1 MVLLG
6 FGMRK
11 TTVKRAGYPTLNLR
25 RDLSRI
31 VGTAHV
37 LDDRDLDPYTHDA
50 TIQRGLRAIPDAV
63 VRPVDAKELTRV
75 LAWCYEHEV
84 PIVARGG
91 GSGLAGGAIATEGGV
106 ICSTERLT
114 GVLEL
119 EPQLWRMSVQAGLS
133 TANVQRLARENGLLF
148 APDPGAGEQSLIGG
162 NVATNAGGPHAFK
175 YGPTGAWVSG
185 LQVALAPGE
194 LVNVGGHCRKDVG
207 GYDLR
212 SLLVGSEGTLG
223 IITAV
228 SLTLTP
234 APALAVPLAVF
245 LEHEQAAQQALGQ
258 IIGGGLQPA
267 VLDFLDGPALAV
279 ARASFPG
286 SLPEGVGFLLLVEF
300 DGSPEQVDAQLSEL
314 QELLAG
320 DVLAIQRPDSPSLW
334 RWRSGLNGLI
344 AGRRGGKI
352 SEDICVP
359 PEHLGRAS
367 IEVSA
372 IGARHGLE
380 ACCFGHAGDG
390 IIHATFMVNLAS
402 ERELSAA
409 LDGAKEVFELALRL
423 GGSVTGEHGIG
434 VVKRGYLA
442 AQLGVAGLG
451 AHRQIKRALDPKGLL
466 NPGKKDH

>member
-1 MVLLG
+1 M
-6 FGMRK
+6 
-11 TTVKRAGYPTLNLR
+11 KRAGDPILNLR

-31 VGTAHV
+31 VGAAHV
-37 LDDRDLDPYTHDA
+37 LDPSQLDPYTHDA
-50 TIQRGLRAIPDAV
+50 TIQRGLRAVPDAV
-63 VRPVDAKELTRV
+63 VRPADAQELTRV
-75 LAWCYEHEV
+75 LAWCYEHEL

-91 GSGLAGGAIATEGGV
+91 GSGLAGGALATEGGV

-114 GVLEL
+114 GVLEC
-119 EPQLWRMSVQAGLS
+119 EPQLWRISVQAGLS

-148 APDPGAGEQSLIGG
+148 APDPGAGEQSQIGG
-162 NVATNAGGPHAFK
+162 NVATNAAGPHAFK

-194 LVNVGGHCRKDVG
+194 LVNVGSHCRKDVG

-212 SLLVGSEGTLG
+212 ALLVGSEGTLG

-234 APALAVPLAVF
+234 APALAIPLAVF
-245 LEHEQAAQQALGQ
+245 LENEQAAQQALLE

-279 ARASFPG
+279 AMGSFPG
-286 SLPEGVGFLLLVEF
+286 SLPEGAGFLLLVEF
-300 DGSPEQVDAQLSEL
+300 DGSPEQVDAQLAEFH
-314 QELLAG
+314 QLLAAE
-320 DVLAIQRPDSPSLW
+320 VLDIQRPDPSSLW

-344 AGRRGGKI
+344 AGQRGGKI

-367 IEVSA
+367 TEVTA
-372 IGARHGLE
+372 IGARYGLA

-390 IIHATFMVNLAS
+390 IIHATFMVDLTI
-402 ERELSAA
+402 EQQLSAA
-409 LDGAKEVFELALRL
+409 LQAAREVFELALRL

-442 AQLGVAGLG
+442 AQLGAAGLQ

-466 NPGKKDH
+466 NPGTKDH